1 MVFRNWEILRIED
14 LWFCK
19 CEQIEVMN
27 YIGKLYVTQKQLSL
41 QCTYMYEGAF
51 CTEKDML

>member
-27 YIGKLYVTQKQLSL
+27 YIGKLYVTKKQLSL

-51 CTEKDML
+51 CTEKEML

>member
-14 LWFCK
+14 LWFIK

-51 CTEKDML
+51 CTEKEML